1 MDKSTQVLFLICLG
15 YNYSNFI
22 SCICAMLKKILLVL
36 VILAPSALYLYIV
49 NREDKTEAPAEQ
61 TVPASQPA
69 ESQTPDH

>member
-1 MDKSTQVLFLICLG
+1 
-15 YNYSNFI
+15 
-22 SCICAMLKKILLVL
+22 MLKKILLVL

-69 ESQTPDH
+69 EFQTPDH